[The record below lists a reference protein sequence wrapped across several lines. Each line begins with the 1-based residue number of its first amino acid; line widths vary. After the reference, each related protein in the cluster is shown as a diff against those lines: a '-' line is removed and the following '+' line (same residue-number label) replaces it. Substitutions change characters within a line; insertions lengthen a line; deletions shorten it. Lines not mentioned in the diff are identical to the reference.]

1 MKKSTIYDLKDLKS
15 VLDSLPAGTSDG
27 SRKELAGGCVQEKPD
42 YDRGIPE
49 HIATGSHYSVKPGTR
64 VVLMDSDLTGMVL
77 EAGRDVKIELEDGM
91 VITVEYG
98 AFAEAD
104 PEEEK
109 KLLESPVKVPPGEVH
124 EVAKT
129 PIRNHIRVTGANSME
144 VDLHVDSLPGG
155 HSVPDGQQLEY
166 QLACF
171 RRVLNENLR
180 HRGMRISFI
189 HGVGEGV
196 LRNMLCRELDEV
208 YAMKCSYSTYPAV
221 TVVTVR

>member
-27 SRKELAGGCVQEKPD
+27 SRKELAGGCVQGKPD

-98 AFAEAD
+98 EFAEAD

-109 KLLESPVKVPPGEVH
+109 KLLESPVKVPPGEVR
-124 EVAKT
+124 EVAKK
-129 PIRNHIRVTGANSME
+129 PIRNHIRVTGTNSME

-155 HSVPDGQQLEY
+155 NSVPDGQQLEY

-171 RRVLNENLR
+171 RRVLCCAGNW
-180 HRGMRISFI
+180 MRS
-189 HGVGEGV
+189 
-196 LRNMLCRELDEV
+196 M
-208 YAMKCSYSTYPAV
+208 P
-221 TVVTVR
+221 